1 MRMQKV
7 QFRIGQLAK
16 QLNIEKF
23 VIRFWEKEFNLSTN
37 RSHGGQRFYSQ
48 EDFEQFKMIKSL
60 LYEQGFTIA
69 GAKKYLESP
78 AVVVGSRKT
87 TLQKENKQELQN
99 QLLDLRKQLVQLREL
114 L

>member
-16 QLNIEKF
+16 QLSIEKF

-37 RSHGGQRFYSQ
+37 RSDGGQRFYSQ
-48 EDFEQFKMIKSL
+48 EDLEQFKMIKSL

-69 GAKKYLESP
+69 GAKKHLEAP
-78 AVVVGSRKT
+78 AKVVGSRKT
-87 TLQKENKQELQN
+87 TLQKENWQELN
-99 QLLDLRKQLVQLREL
+99 EQLFNLRKQLLKLQEL